1 MSGLLIILF
10 NSIFVQNV
18 VLTQF
23 LGICSFLGVSTDQK
37 SASGMGLA
45 VIFVLITASIITWP
59 ISIFILQPLQ
69 LEFMRTVVF
78 ALVIAG
84 VVQMVELV
92 IKKSSPSLYESLGIY
107 LPLITTNCAI
117 LGVALTNIEADYSFI
132 ESIVNALGTGIGF
145 WIAIVL
151 FSIIRKNLKN
161 APIPESFKG
170 IPIALVAGAIMSLAF
185 VGFAGVAEGLFN

>member
-37 SASGMGLA
+37 SASGMGFA
-45 VIFVLITASIITWP
+45 VIFVLITAAIITWP
-59 ISIFILQPLQ
+59 ISTFVLKPLG

-84 VVQMVELV
+84 VVQMVEAV
-92 IKKSSPSLYESLGIY
+92 IKKTSPSLYDSLGIY

-117 LGVALTNIEADYSFI
+117 LGVALTNVDANYSFI
-132 ESIVNALGTGIGF
+132 EAIVNALGTGIGF

-151 FSIIRKNLKN
+151 FSIIRKNLKE
-161 APIPESFKG
+161 APVPELFKG
-170 IPIALVAGAIMSLAF
+170 IPAALIAGAIMSLAF
-185 VGFAGVAEGLFN
+185 VGFSGVAEGLFS